1 MKDTMATE
9 NFISFCDQMTI
20 APAQESIGDSID
32 GLIAKFQNFTV
43 NYKKKSSTHI
53 PKMAYKD
60 YLQSIKLIDSV
71 IKKDLVSNQDIE
83 RLKDASPIHRLTM
96 DSDTIYETESDYVM
110 SDKVRSEIVK
120 EAKKSIQEL
129 KKIKIARR
137 HSSKEVKKDLKN
149 TVAVYRMRYEV
160 CSSILS
166 LLNFDPVARQ
176 QQRDDA
182 RANNQAYMTAYYTNN
197 M

>member
-43 NYKKKSSTHI
+43 NYKKQSSTHI

-71 IKKDLVSNQDIE
+71 IKKDLISNQDIE
-83 RLKDASPIHRLTM
+83 RLKDASPIHRLTW

-129 KKIKIARR
+129 KKIKITRR
-137 HSSKEVKKDLKN
+137 HSSKEVKKDMKN

-182 RANNQAYMTAYYTNN
+182 RASRQAYMTAYYTNN